1 MAHPRKRSEINVD
14 LVRELAELLTESNL
28 TEIEYDSGTWRIRVI
43 RQPTA
48 AQPAA
53 GPPVALPP
61 PVPAHT
67 DTDTAAEESAL
78 LAHPGLLTSPMVG
91 VVYTSP
97 EPEAPP
103 YVRVGDTVQSGDPVL
118 LIEAMKVFN
127 TITAPRAGRI
137 IRLFVGSGQPVE
149 FGEPLLII
157 E

>member
-1 MAHPRKRSEINVD
+1 MAQPRKRSEINVD
-14 LVRELAELLTESNL
+14 LVRELAALLTETNL
-28 TEIEYDSGTWRIRVI
+28 SEIEYDSGTWRIRVI
-43 RQPTA
+43 RQSTSVSGA
-48 AQPAA
+48 AMP
-53 GPPVALPP
+53 GALPP
-61 PVPAHT
+61 AAAAHADSAT
-67 DTDTAAEESAL
+67 EESAL

-103 YVRVGDTVQSGDPVL
+103 YVRVGDPVQAGDPVL

-127 TITAPRAGRI
+127 TITAPRAGHI
-137 IRLFVGSGQPVE
+137 VRLFVASGQPVE

>member
-1 MAHPRKRSEINVD
+1 MVQTRKRSELNVG
-14 LVRELAELLTESNL
+14 LVRELAELLSEHSL
-28 TEIEYDSGTWRIRVI
+28 SEIEYDSGTWRIRVA
-43 RQPTA
+43 RQLATA
-48 AQPAA
+48 PLGAA
-53 GPPVALPP
+53 PVTLTSA
-61 PVPAHT
+61 ASAE
-67 DTDTAAEESAL
+67 AAEESAL

-103 YVRVGDTVQSGDPVL
+103 YVRVGDTVQAGDPVL

-127 TITAPRAGRI
+127 TIAAPRAGRVV
-137 IRLFVGSGQPVE
+137 RLFVNSGQPVE

>member
-61 PVPAHT
+61 PVPAHA
-67 DTDTAAEESAL
+67 DTAAEESAL

>member
-1 MAHPRKRSEINVD
+1 MVQPRKRNELNVD

-28 TEIEYDSGTWRIRVI
+28 SEIEYDSGTWRIRVI
-43 RQPTA
+43 RQPTSA
-48 AQPAA
+48 PPSPA
-53 GPPVALPP
+53 PPVGLP
-61 PVPAHT
+61 A
-67 DTDTAAEESAL
+67 TAQTQAASDESTL

-97 EPEAPP
+97 EPDAPP
-103 YVRVGDTVQSGDPVL
+103 FVRVGDLVQAGDPVL

-127 TITAPRAGRI
+127 TIAAPRAGKI
-137 IRLFVGSGQPVE
+137 IRIFVASGQPVE

>member
-1 MAHPRKRSEINVD
+1 MRNMAQPRKHNELNVD
-14 LVRELAELLTESNL
+14 LVRELAALLTESNL
-28 TEIEYDSGTWRIRVI
+28 SEIEYDSGTWRIRVI
-43 RQPTA
+43 RQLA
-48 AQPAA
+48 SALPAA
-53 GPPVALPP
+53 APVSLPP
-61 PVPAHT
+61 ATPAHA
-67 DTDTAAEESAL
+67 DAAGEESAV

-103 YVRVGDTVQSGDPVL
+103 YVRVGDLVQAGDPVL

-127 TITAPRAGRI
+127 TITAPRTGRI
-137 IRLFVGSGQPVE
+137 VRLFVGSGQPVE